1 MTEFSTN
8 ERWEAVLAHDAG
20 ADGRFWYGVKT
31 TGVYCR
37 PACPSRRPRR
47 ENVTFHDSPQQAEA
61 AGYQACKRC
70 QPEKVGAA
78 ARAVAH
84 VQHLLDTAETEPTL
98 GELARA
104 VNLSPFHLQ
113 RVFKARVG
121 VSPKQYALRIRSE
134 KLKVALKNGHSVTA
148 ALYAAGHDSP
158 ATLYAKST
166 DQLGMT
172 PRTYARGG
180 QGEMIQYTV
189 TESPLGEMLVAATAR
204 GLCAVR
210 FGDMQEMVAELHTE
224 YPNADIREDAA
235 ALQPYVDGILDYLKG
250 VNPALNLNT
259 DAKGTDFQKRV
270 WDALRRIPYGETR
283 SYAQLA
289 EMIGEP
295 TAVRAVASACARN
308 PVALVVPCHRIVRT
322 GGALG
327 GYRWGAERKKKLLER
342 EAGAGRLLLSD

>member
-1 MTEFSTN
+1 MIK
-8 ERWEAVLAHDAG
+8 
-20 ADGRFWYGVKT
+20 Y
-31 TGVYCR
+31 
-37 PACPSRRPRR
+37 
-47 ENVTFHDSPQQAEA
+47 
-61 AGYQACKRC
+61 
-70 QPEKVGAA
+70 
-78 ARAVAH
+78 
-84 VQHLLDTAETEPTL
+84 
-98 GELARA
+98 
-104 VNLSPFHLQ
+104 
-113 RVFKARVG
+113 
-121 VSPKQYALRIRSE
+121 
-134 KLKVALKNGHSVTA
+134 KL
-148 ALYAAGHDSP
+148 
-158 ATLYAKST
+158 
-166 DQLGMT
+166 
-172 PRTYARGG
+172 
-180 QGEMIQYTV
+180 
-189 TESPLGEMLVAATAR
+189 TESLLGEMLVAATAR

-327 GYRWGAERKKKLLER
+327 GYRWDAERKKNLLER
-342 EAGAGRLLLSD
+342 EAGGGRLLLSD